1 MGFDKNTNL
10 IIPETRGMIISRF
23 IKNNTPQIALLIPL
37 VIALVSCVS
46 NFFIY
51 IYKKGYYD
59 YFNLDNSF
67 IVFNRTTIINELITT
82 SIASLIYW
90 VYSIFSVRMFY
101 KRENILM
108 KLVCF
113 FIIPF
118 SFNFIFVW
126 FCSKKSS
133 FSDENYFVAAI
144 IISFVFIFLHWS
156 LIYLM
161 GHFMSG
167 KINNDV
173 LEQYKKEKLEKKN
186 VKVQNKKSNKKATND
201 KKTNKFKQTEKEISA
216 TIIFLGVIAGYIFI
230 IWYSG
235 YFKAKSEKQFDT
247 VKIENSNYAV
257 IATDGNQFILQLC
270 DVSKDKKSV
279 VIDTNTYMK
288 VDCKNLII
296 HRYEFESV
304 SVK

>member
-51 IYKKGYYD
+51 IYKRGYYD

-118 SFNFIFVW
+118 SLNFIFV
-126 FCSKKSS
+126 FYSLKLV
-133 FSDENYFVAAI
+133 FFNDITNLVAVI
-144 IISFVFIFLHWS
+144 ILCVLFIFLHWP
-156 LIYLM
+156 LISLM
-161 GHFMSG
+161 GHFMAG
-167 KINNDV
+167 TLNNDV
-173 LEQYKKEKLEKKN
+173 LEQYKKEKLQKKN
-186 VKVQNKKSNKKATND
+186 VNIQNKENNKKATN
-201 KKTNKFKQTEKEISA
+201 KKNIKSKQRNEGFFA
-216 TIIFLGVIAGYIFI
+216 TLIFLGAILAYILGTRYCGYAN
-230 IWYSG
+230 
-235 YFKAKSEKQFDT
+235 AKNEKQFVT
-247 VKIENSNYAV
+247 VKIENLNYAV
-257 IATDGNQFILQLC
+257 IATDGNQFILELC